1 MDWSV
6 PRGEIG
12 YWIATPHTG
21 QGYALEVAQAL
32 TQPALRT
39 QTEGG
44 LGFRRLEIRCDPRNV
59 RSRRIPERLGYR
71 LDAHLV
77 HDARSADGREL
88 RDTLIYS
95 QTR

>member
-1 MDWSV
+1 M
-6 PRGEIG
+6 
-12 YWIATPHTG
+12 
-21 QGYALEVAQAL
+21 
-32 TQPALRT
+32 
-39 QTEGG
+39 
-44 LGFRRLEIRCDPRNV
+44 GFRRLEIRCDPRNV